1 MGAAAA
7 AAAEVPTPTYDVA
20 TRKSLGASPSSRR
33 SLDMG
38 GAGEEGGGR
47 RDDGAGAMMP
57 DYEGDGDHFVL
68 AAPSSTGAV
77 INFPVDRPREDPSAL
92 GAVSKRGEAG
102 GKGSKKRREDR
113 GGDAGKN

>member
-1 MGAAAA
+1 
-7 AAAEVPTPTYDVA
+7 
-20 TRKSLGASPSSRR
+20 
-33 SLDMG
+33 
-38 GAGEEGGGR
+38 
-47 RDDGAGAMMP
+47 MMP

-77 INFPVDRPREDPSAL
+77 INFPVDRPLDRPRDDLPAL

-102 GKGSKKRREDR
+102 GKGSKKRREER